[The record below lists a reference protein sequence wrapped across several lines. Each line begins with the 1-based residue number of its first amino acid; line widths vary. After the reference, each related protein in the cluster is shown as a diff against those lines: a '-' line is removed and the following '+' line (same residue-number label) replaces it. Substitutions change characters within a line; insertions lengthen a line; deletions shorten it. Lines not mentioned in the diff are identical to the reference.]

1 MRLVV
6 LFSILNTFK
15 CITFQRGTSSIFL
28 NCTLFES
35 SLSKGS
41 KNFID
46 RVSIKE
52 NHDLWGEFNSMNF
65 ISRVGLYKNNISSG
79 K

>member
-35 SLSKGS
+35 SFSKGS

-46 RVSIKE
+46 WVRIKE
-52 NHDLWGEFNSMNF
+52 NHVGGEFNLMNL
-65 ISRVGLYKNNISSG
+65 ISRVGVYKNNISSG

>member
-1 MRLVV
+1 MRLLVV

-15 CITFQRGTSSIFL
+15 CMTFQRGTSSIFL

-35 SLSKGS
+35 SFSKGS

-46 RVSIKE
+46 LVSF
-52 NHDLWGEFNSMNF
+52 NDLAGEFNSMNL

>member
-6 LFSILNTFK
+6 LFSILNTLK
-15 CITFQRGTSSIFL
+15 CMTFQRGTSSIFL

-35 SLSKGS
+35 SFSKGS

-46 RVSIKE
+46 LVSF
-52 NHDLWGEFNSMNF
+52 NDLGEFNSMNL